1 MLSRTGETRGRCFY
15 CDTKLVEWKSRKQGP
30 PCPPN
35 AWTRDHVFP
44 RESKKHQMSALN
56 TVDACSQCNSM
67 KGHLDPLDWLVIM
80 PDRAGAHRLKA
91 RLYEMGMSIV
101 TLDEHM
107 ARRRK

>member
-1 MLSRTGETRGRCFY
+1 MY
-15 CDTKLVEWKSRKQGP
+15 
-30 PCPPN
+30 
-35 AWTRDHVFP
+35 P
-44 RESKKHQMSALN
+44 RESKRNQNLPLN
-56 TVDACSQCNSM
+56 VVDACSTCNNR

-80 PDRAGAHRLKA
+80 PGREGAQRLKQ

>member
-1 MLSRTGETRGRCFY
+1 
-15 CDTKLVEWKSRKQGP
+15 
-30 PCPPN
+30 
-35 AWTRDHVFP
+35 
-44 RESKKHQMSALN
+44 
-56 TVDACSQCNSM
+56 
-67 KGHLDPLDWLVIM
+67 M